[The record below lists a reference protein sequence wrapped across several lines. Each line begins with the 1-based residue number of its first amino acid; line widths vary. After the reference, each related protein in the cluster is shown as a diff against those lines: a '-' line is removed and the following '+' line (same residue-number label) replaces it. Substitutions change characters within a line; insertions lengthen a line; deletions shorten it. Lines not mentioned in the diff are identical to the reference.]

1 MYESDYL
8 EKPRSYSIYFPFA
21 ALFLTK
27 TAPFKF
33 IKCARFVVGIF
44 FGSGRWHFWQNLVMI
59 TMTIIRNI
67 ATLSIRIVRS
77 DEDKLW
83 LVKDVI
89 KYKID
94 ISTLSE
100 TRLGHEECTY
110 QTRSEKKSYILYS
123 CTEKDIHQQGVDF
136 LIQNEL
142 EPDFKRISKRIA
154 TSVIQVKKG
163 K

>member
-21 ALFLTK
+21 VLFLTK
-27 TAPFKF
+27 TTPFKF

-59 TMTIIRNI
+59 TTTIIRNI

-89 KYKID
+89 KYKTD

-110 QTRSEKKSYILYS
+110 QIRSEKKSYILYS

-142 EPDFKRISKRIA
+142 NQILKESQRELPQR
-154 TSVIQVKKG
+154 
-163 K
+163 

>member
-44 FGSGRWHFWQNLVMI
+44 FGSDRWHFWQNLVMI

-89 KYKID
+89 KYKTD

-100 TRLGHEECTY
+100 SRLGHEECTY
-110 QTRSEKKSYILYS
+110 QIRSEKKSYILYS
-123 CTEKDIHQQGVDF
+123 CTEKDIHQQRVDF

-142 EPDFKRISKRIA
+142 NQILKESQRELPQR
-154 TSVIQVKKG
+154 
-163 K
+163 